1 MSSRPSFASPACPAT
16 SRSGAA
22 SKSSRVPAR
31 TTGWSSTI
39 TTVMARAAPSGCSWR
54 AASSGSVAFPT
65 WAREAGEHSRTV
77 HFRLVGPSAVAAPVI
92 SRGRERRS
100 STYGIRGPARV
111 GSGFPS
117 SRRRAENGCTA
128 ELLRIALEMLVV
140 AALATIA
147 AYAAFFVGVVAWTL
161 LRRSRRDPLQD
172 ELDRLLAGI
181 LGPRPTASPVGQRG
195 GEGPGD
201 GEHGR
206 EAPFAG
212 RRSS

>member
-1 MSSRPSFASPACPAT
+1 
-16 SRSGAA
+16 
-22 SKSSRVPAR
+22 V
-31 TTGWSSTI
+31 
-39 TTVMARAAPSGCSWR
+39 
-54 AASSGSVAFPT
+54 
-65 WAREAGEHSRTV
+65 
-77 HFRLVGPSAVAAPVI
+77 
-92 SRGRERRS
+92 
-100 STYGIRGPARV
+100 
-111 GSGFPS
+111 
-117 SRRRAENGCTA
+117 

-181 LGPRPTASPVGQRG
+181 LGPRPTVPSVGQRG

-212 RRSS
+212 RRPS